1 MKHLLGIAELSRDEI
16 EEILRV
22 SERFVE
28 LAEAN
33 SSKVDALRGKSIVNA
48 FFEDSTRTRVSFE
61 LAGKLLSA
69 DVINFSSSGSSVNK
83 GESLRDTVETISSMG
98 FDSIVVRHGRA
109 GVPVQMQRWTDASI
123 VNAGD
128 GNHEHPTQA
137 LLDCLT
143 LRQAFNR
150 QFFDGLRVVYVGD
163 FAHSRVARSG
173 IYALRALGAEITVV
187 APPTLLP
194 SDMSPWSV
202 AVNHDLDDALTTAN
216 VVYTV
221 RPKNERMKEALFP
234 SLDEYITMYGIS
246 DERFARLRDGVVLM
260 EAGPLVRGVQMSD
273 NVADSMRNLMNRQVT
288 NGVAV
293 RMAVL
298 LMVMKGEL
306 NG

>member
-1 MKHLLGIAELSRDEI
+1 MKHLLGIAELNRDEI
-16 EEILRV
+16 EEILRL
-22 SERFVE
+22 SEKFVE
-28 LAEAN
+28 LAETR
-33 SSKVDALRGKSIVNA
+33 SSKVDALRGKTVINA

-69 DVINFSSSGSSVNK
+69 DVINFTSSGSSVNK

-98 FDSIVVRHGRA
+98 FDALVVRHGKA
-109 GVPVQMQRWTDASI
+109 GVPVQMQKWTEASI

-143 LRQAFNR
+143 LRQEFNR
-150 QFFDGLRVVYVGD
+150 KSFDGLRVTYVGD

-194 SDMSPWSV
+194 YDMSPWPV
-202 AVNHDLDDALTTAN
+202 TLTHDLDDALPKAD
-216 VVYTV
+216 VIYTV

-234 SLDEYITMYGIS
+234 SLDEYITMYTIN
-246 DERFARLRDGVVLM
+246 DDRFARLREEVVLM

-298 LMVMKGEL
+298 TMLLKGEL
-306 NG
+306 RD